1 MSIMNPVQI
10 AAGITMKI
18 HLNEEHEALANCNS
32 NGDEKLQLRANGSQ
46 NEDEETLQI
55 AAEMSMKSGKPAQT
69 PAKMKMN
76 SMKPLQKSNNT
87 NKKRDACANGNQN
100 QY

>member
-18 HLNEEHEALANCNS
+18 PLNEEHEALANCNS
-32 NGDEKLQLRANGSQ
+32 NGDEKLRTRANGSQ
-46 NEDEETLQI
+46 NEDEYTLQI
-55 AAEMSMKSGKPAQT
+55 AAAMNMNSGKPAQT
-69 PAKMKMN
+69 RAKMKMN

-87 NKKRDACANGNQN
+87 NKKRDACANGSQN